1 MLHTSNSL
9 PVENNNTYSN
19 KSVQTEG
26 RNIKCEADLD
36 GRSAEKTCALIFFFK
51 H

>member
-9 PVENNNTYSN
+9 PVENNTYSK

-36 GRSAEKTCALIFFFK
+36 GRGAEKTCALIFFFK